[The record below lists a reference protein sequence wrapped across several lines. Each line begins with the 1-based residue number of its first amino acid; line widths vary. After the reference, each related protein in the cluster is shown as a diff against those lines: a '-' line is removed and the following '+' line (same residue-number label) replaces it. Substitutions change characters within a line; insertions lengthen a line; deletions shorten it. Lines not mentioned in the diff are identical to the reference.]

1 MNNTKYWIAL
11 EQSEGIGPA
20 NLSEISSR
28 IIESGLSVIDMF
40 DLTENEIIEEF
51 NFTEKLAS
59 SIEHARKLLP
69 EIEKDYFSLLDAGI
83 DVIPF
88 FDSRYPLRLREIMG
102 NSIPPILYTYG
113 NIEILGMKGAAVLG
127 DKYVSD
133 KGALISYMAAKDLCR
148 HKLSVISGFAA
159 GADMIAHRSAME
171 NSGFT
176 LAVLPC
182 GILNFRSPES
192 MSGIIDPDRFL
203 MLSPFYPSREINT
216 FNAYIRNKIACVLS
230 RAVYIIEAPEDGGI
244 FEAAK
249 SANKYRIPLFTT
261 EYSQYPENA
270 KGNKKIIEEL
280 GGTPVRGRLENNMTV
295 PNMDRIIG
303 AVKFD

>member
-20 NLSEISSR
+20 HLAEISSR
-28 IIESGLSVIDMF
+28 ITELGLSVIDLF
-40 DLTENEIIEEF
+40 ELQEKEIVEEF
-51 NFTEKLAS
+51 NLSEKLAG
-59 SIEHARKLLP
+59 SIEQAKKLLP
-69 EIEKDYFSLLDAGI
+69 AIEKDYFSLLDGGI

-88 FDSRYPLRLREIMG
+88 FDSRYPARLRDIMG
-102 NSIPPILYTYG
+102 NSIPPILYTFG
-113 NIEILGMKGAAVLG
+113 NIDTLGMKGAAVLG

-133 KGALISYMAAKDLCR
+133 KGASISYLAARELCR
-148 HKLSVISGFAA
+148 HRFSVISGFAA

-171 NSGFT
+171 NGGST
-176 LAVLPC
+176 IAVLPC
-182 GILNFRSPES
+182 GMLNFRAPEA
-192 MSGIIDPDRFL
+192 IKPLINPDRFL
-203 MLSPFYPSREINT
+203 IVSPFYPTREVNT

-230 RAVYIIEAPEDGGI
+230 RAVYIIEAPAEGGI

-249 SANKYRIPLFTT
+249 SAKKYSIPLFTT

-270 KGNKKIIEEL
+270 LGNKKIIDEM
-280 GGTPVRGRLENNMTV
+280 GGNPVRGKLDKDMPV